1 VDRSLVN
8 QADTLI
14 PLFMKLTSKKW
25 FLVVGIVAIGCMGLV
40 ALRHSVLGR
49 IQDARRLDSL
59 IDALYA
65 RQPANLDTTQWKCMV
80 DWTKNLHGNSL
91 IAYQT
96 SASEI
101 IALESRI
108 EKQFAGHVDADT
120 IEWLWDEYAKAC
132 PGGREYQRFRQS
144 LNESLVALKS
154 PVLIPLYPMDQ
165 KQSY

>member
-1 VDRSLVN
+1 MR
-8 QADTLI
+8 
-14 PLFMKLTSKKW
+14 
-25 FLVVGIVAIGCMGLV
+25 GLV
-40 ALRHSVLGR
+40 ALRYSVLGR

-96 SASEI
+96 SVSEI

-108 EKQFAGHVDADT
+108 EKQLAVMSMLIQSNGCGMNMRKHVQV
-120 IEWLWDEYAKAC
+120 DENINDLDSHSMSHS
-132 PGGREYQRFRQS
+132 F
-144 LNESLVALKS
+144 ALKS
-154 PVLIPLYPMDQ
+154 PVLIPLYPMVQ
-165 KQSY
+165 KQRN